1 VTSAQPSSC
10 RPDIILANLTGGL
23 LIQSAERLRKLTNAH
38 GRLVLSGFTTSEER
52 EVLLA
57 FGAFV
62 VEHRGEEEEWV
73 CVTLKES

>member
-1 VTSAQPSSC
+1 M
-10 RPDIILANLTGGL
+10 
-23 LIQSAERLRKLTNAH
+23 TNAH
-38 GRLVLSGFTTSEER
+38 GRLVLSGFTIDEER
-52 EVLLA
+52 EVLGA